1 MVLGTDILNLLQ
13 AANELTGKTK
23 SKQILLLTDGGD
35 DDQIAQTT
43 LAMALKLDALF

>member
-1 MVLGTDILNLLQ
+1 MIGRALLEGYCLSL
-13 AANELTGKTK
+13 AKV
-23 SKQILLLTDGGD
+23 GD